1 MVLALRQAHELAEVP
16 LRVLMIVH
24 NRLCAVCVCM
34 LQQVVAMHAVARIML
49 DNSERRSAG
58 IPNIQASWVKEGTRL
73 AQLLLDSGCNDLGGT
88 LMNEVSVFN
97 I

>member
-1 MVLALRQAHELAEVP
+1 MLTDSVYTSLH
-16 LRVLMIVH
+16 
-24 NRLCAVCVCM
+24 CAV

-49 DNSERRSAG
+49 DNSEQRSAG

-88 LMNEVSVFN
+88 LMNEVSVSQVHQSVCYT
-97 I
+97 